1 MECVICYEVLGTGHV
16 TTECGHKY
24 CVKCFSTHVRKSS
37 KCAYCRAEMC
47 DAPEPT
53 ITEEQLLKILENCLE
68 VSVLCEKI
76 KEDIVEQFNMDILN
90 HRGVCDIRIANEIL
104 ENLNYS
110 YTVAIISHQILEVV
124 SDEF

>member
-1 MECVICYEVLGTGHV
+1 
-16 TTECGHKY
+16 
-24 CVKCFSTHVRKSS
+24 
-37 KCAYCRAEMC
+37 MC
-47 DAPEPT
+47 EAPEST

>member
-1 MECVICYEVLGTGHV
+1 MECLICYEVLRTGHV

-37 KCAYCRAEMC
+37 KCAYCRSEMC